1 MNKIKF
7 IKLFGRFNYEIE
19 LKEGITIITG
29 PNGYGK
35 STILRCIEAIQKGIE
50 GIIYLISLD
59 FEKIEIFLSENDTLT
74 IKKDDSKLYIDRTSV
89 NIEDFYK
96 KITRLA
102 YRLGPYLRH
111 IDDENFID
119 RRSGRIYEMK
129 EIISNKKI
137 LNYILDSSISM
148 NELFST
154 TFINKLKSIQ
164 DRVGNIF
171 LIKEQRLLLSGT
183 EKSRL
188 EDRIINFIEE
198 LPEKLKKQIGKTS
211 EKYSKMAYHYDST
224 YPYRLFNEKNG
235 INKLEYEE
243 KMKEIKEKFNKLK
256 EYDISEGINNRKLE
270 FKQEFSTA
278 LKVYVDDFNDKY
290 KVYEELINKLDLY
303 ISIINSR
310 LTFKKIKISR
320 ETGIEI
326 INDEQQKLKLSDLS
340 SGEQQEIVLFYKL
353 IFEAPNQSLL
363 LIDEPEISLHIVWQK
378 IFMNDLQKVVD
389 LKNLNVIVATHSP
402 QIINN
407 YWDNQ
412 IDLGELYGN

>member
-1 MNKIKF
+1 MKKVKF
-7 IKLFGRFNYEIE
+7 TKLFGRFDYEIE

-35 STILRCIEAIQKGIE
+35 STILRCIEAIQKGVE
-50 GIIYLISLD
+50 GIIYLINLD
-59 FEKIEIFLSENDTLT
+59 FEKIEIFLVENDAIT
-74 IKKDDSKLYIDRTSV
+74 IKKDDARLYIDKTSV
-89 NIEDFYK
+89 KIEDLYK
-96 KITRLA
+96 KISRLS
-102 YRLGPYLRH
+102 YRFGPYLRH
-111 IDDENFID
+111 IDDEIFMD
-119 RRSGRIYEMK
+119 RRSGRTYGIK
-129 EIISNKKI
+129 ELISDKKI
-137 LNYILDSSISM
+137 LSYILDRSIPID
-148 NELFST
+148 ELFTT
-154 TFINKLKSIQ
+154 TFINKLKNIQ
-164 DRVGNIF
+164 ARVGNIF
-171 LIKEQRLLLSGT
+171 LIKEQRLLLS
-183 EKSRL
+183 EKEESRL
-188 EDRIINFIEE
+188 DDRIVNFIDE

-211 EKYSKMAYHYDST
+211 EEYSKIAYQYDST

-235 INKLEYEE
+235 IDRHEYEE
-243 KMKEIKEKFNKLK
+243 KMKEIKGKFNKLK

-278 LKVYVDDFNDKY
+278 LKVYVDDFNNKY

-320 ETGIEI
+320 DTGIEV
-326 INDEQQKLKLSDLS
+326 INDKHKKLKLSDLS

-353 IFEAPNQSLL
+353 IFEAPRESLL

-378 IFMNDLQKVVD
+378 IFMKDLQKVVD
-389 LKNLNVIVATHSP
+389 LKDLNVIVATHSP

-407 YWDNQ
+407 YWDKQ

>member
-7 IKLFGRFNYEIE
+7 TKLFGRFDYEIE

-50 GIIYLISLD
+50 GIIYLINLD
-59 FEKIEIFLSENDTLT
+59 FEKIQIFLVENNIIT
-74 IKKDDSKLYIDRTSV
+74 IKKDDEKLYIDKTSV
-89 NIEDFYK
+89 NIKDFYR
-96 KITRLA
+96 KIIKLS

-111 IDDENFID
+111 IDDEILID
-119 RRSGRIYEMK
+119 KRNGRSYEIK
-129 EIISNKKI
+129 ELISNKKM
-137 LNYILDSSISM
+137 LNYIVDSSIPM
-148 NELFST
+148 DELLSA
-154 TFINKLKSIQ
+154 TFINKLKSIR
-164 DRVGNIF
+164 DKIGNIF
-171 LIKEQRLLLSGT
+171 LIKEQRLLSS
-183 EKSRL
+183 EKENRRL

-211 EKYSKMAYHYDST
+211 EEYSKIAYQYDST

-235 INKLEYEE
+235 INKVEYEE

-256 EYDISEGINNRKLE
+256 EYDISEVINNRKLE

-278 LKVYVDDFNDKY
+278 LKVYVDDFNNKY

-320 ETGIEI
+320 DTGIEV
-326 INDEQQKLKLSDLS
+326 INDEHKKIRLSDLS

-363 LIDEPEISLHIVWQK
+363 LIDEPEISLHIIWQK
-378 IFMNDLQKVVD
+378 IFMKDLQKVVD
-389 LKNLNVIVATHSP
+389 LKDLNVIVATHSP